1 MPADGVHAEYAA
13 AEAAGAFLLPIGA
26 TGGAARS
33 IAEGLVGSPLLIKG
47 LEARRPSDDELKTL
61 LNEKDPNKLA
71 SLTVAILKRIAAGF
85 G

>member
-1 MPADGVHAEYAA
+1 
-13 AEAAGAFLLPIGA
+13 
-26 TGGAARS
+26 
-33 IAEGLVGSPLLIKG
+33 